1 VCSHRTKRRKE
12 IGDCERTA
20 TPLSSAVTTPT
31 PLSSATSPTTRRGY
45 TIIATFCPLIERKNF
60 FYLAI
65 RLIQSTFC
73 NLPTSVA
80 ATMSDSRGGAAD
92 GSGPAEPAA
101 EVKAEVTTVRERV
114 ARYVMSQLLKRRACG

>member
-1 VCSHRTKRRKE
+1 MSRSR
-12 IGDCERTA
+12 
-20 TPLSSAVTTPT
+20 
-31 PLSSATSPTTRRGY
+31 Y
-45 TIIATFCPLIERKNF
+45 
-60 FYLAI
+60 FYRAI
-65 RLIQSTFC
+65 RLIQSTTFA
-73 NLPTSVA
+73 NVGGTVA